1 MSASHNLLRPAWLF
15 AAVAVTALLFGGRL
29 GFARG
34 QTLPR
39 TALPL
44 DVVREGQLANTSPA
58 PPAFAALPL
67 VDVDVD
73 AQADA
78 GPLELWRHTLGHG
91 GINPLPLPERVVQG
105 VAALKPRLI
114 RVFIQEFFAV
124 YPESGR
130 FDWSRLDPYM
140 DALKRTGAKVVAAI
154 TIKPKPLYPKI
165 DPAVWRP
172 TDVAEW
178 QRVVAALV
186 RRYSVERPIVTHW
199 EIGNETDI
207 GENGGCPYLIKSPRD
222 YADYY
227 RMTIEPILSAFPQA
241 KVGGPAVANGNGEL
255 LPAFLDLCVQ
265 ERTRLDFIS
274 WHLYADDPM
283 RHARLV
289 EKYRKLLDEKFPDR
303 RPEMLVTEWNKGFDR
318 VSVEELAFE
327 PRRAAA
333 AAAAMLAMT
342 DAGVDWSFYY
352 HVWDQVCYPEQFKP
366 FFRDPQIMYRHWNE
380 VPHRFG
386 LFGVGQEVRPQ
397 YFAYQLLGRMGE
409 RRSRVKCDAADL
421 HVLAAKTGGDISVLL
436 VNYGLPSSRD
446 AIARLRFTGLT
457 AGNKHLTTWRI
468 DRSRSWSAGRLEL
481 FPAERREVEARAE
494 FTCQVYCPSDSVCL
508 VKLEAGP

>member
-1 MSASHNLLRPAWLF
+1 MFVSSGLLPRPWL
-15 AAVAVTALLFGGRL
+15 VLALLMVVFPAGGSP
-29 GFARG
+29 GSARG
-34 QTLPR
+34 QNPPPPSN
-39 TALPL
+39 PL
-44 DVVREGQLANTSPA
+44 DVLREGHPA
-58 PPAFAALPL
+58 GIGPASPAFATLPMVN
-67 VDVDVD
+67 VDVDV
-73 AQADA
+73 QADA
-78 GPLELWRHTLGHG
+78 GPLELWRHALGHG
-91 GINPLPLPERVVQG
+91 GINPLPLPQGVVQG

-114 RVFIQEFFAV
+114 RVFVQEFFEV

-140 DALKRTGAKVVAAI
+140 DGLARTGAKVVAAI
-154 TIKPKPLYPKI
+154 TIKPKPLFPKI

-172 TDVAEW
+172 SDVAEW

-186 RRYSVERPIVTHW
+186 RRYSVDRPIVTHW

-207 GENGGCPYLIKSPRD
+207 GENGGCPYLITNPRD

-227 RMTIEPILSAFPQA
+227 RMTIEPILSTFPRA
-241 KVGGPAVANGNGEL
+241 KVGGPAVAKGDGEL
-255 LPAFLDLCVQ
+255 LPAFLDLCAMD
-265 ERTRLDFIS
+265 RTRLDFIS
-274 WHLYADDPM
+274 WHLYADDPR

-289 EKYRKLLDEKFPDR
+289 EKYRKLLEEKFPDR

-342 DAGVDWSFYY
+342 EAGVDWSFYY
-352 HVWDQVCYPEQFKP
+352 HVWDQVCYREQFEP

-397 YFAYQLLGRMGE
+397 YFVYQLLGRMGA
-409 RRSRVKCDAADL
+409 RRSRVKCETDDV
-421 HVLAAKTGGDISVLL
+421 HVLAAKNGGDVSVLL

-446 AIARLRFTGLT
+446 GIARLRFTGLA
-457 AGNKHLTTWRI
+457 AGHKQLTNWRI
-468 DRSRSWSAGRLEL
+468 DRSRSWSARRLEL
-481 FPAERREVEARAE
+481 LPAERREVDARAE
-494 FTCQVYCPSDSVCL
+494 FSCQVYCPADSVCL
-508 VKLEAGP
+508 FKLESSP